1 MITSGKDS
9 GQIGTVTKV
18 IRDERFPRVVV
29 EGLNLNKRAIKRTQ
43 DNPGGMVSVESPV
56 PYSNVSLLDPVTKS
70 PVKVSWRYLEDGT
83 KVRVT
88 RGKLSSG
95 SVVPRPEVLKQR
107 KKPRPATLGELDTA
121 QRVVNEM
128 RHTPGDLPTALKEF
142 MDEENRLG
150 SVEEPVRF
158 KYLRR
163 ALYMPPVPSQ
173 SKD

>member
-1 MITSGKDS
+1 M
-9 GQIGTVTKV
+9 VFYNTKGAILPLCQLV
-18 IRDERFPRVVV
+18 DCNNKQFIST
-29 EGLNLNKRAIKRTQ
+29 LMQNKRAIKRTQ
-43 DNPGGMVSVESPV
+43 DNPGGMVSVESPIA
-56 PYSNVSLLDPVTKS
+56 YSNVSLLDPVTKS

-107 KKPRPATLGELDTA
+107 RKPRPATLGELDTA
-121 QRVVNEM
+121 QKVVNEM

-142 MDEENRLG
+142 MEETRLG
-150 SVEEPVRF
+150 SAEEPVRF